1 MRTEKARRK
10 PMKIEK
16 ETGQDVTI
24 LRISGRLDA
33 TTAQGLEKTVLDI
46 VSSNSIP
53 LLLNMAQLDY
63 ISSAGLRVLILALK
77 KSKEQKNGLSL
88 CCLQEN
94 VNNVLEIAGF
104 LPLFTI
110 YATQELALTGL
121 AD

>member
-1 MRTEKARRK
+1 
-10 PMKIEK
+10 MKIEK

-121 AD
+121 AG